1 MEKKWYQRPLPDV
14 IAETDVF
21 AVVKSVLSR
30 IVLPGF
36 SGLPLWYVL
45 SFFYKGLQHGSVGIR
60 AAALS
65 YNFFLAIFPGILF
78 FFTLI
83 PYLPIKNLNTEILQL
98 MRDLMPE
105 DIYNISSG
113 TVTDIVSRKR
123 TGLLSLVLFTS
134 LYFSSSGITSII
146 NAFNRTYHTFEVR
159 KWWQQRLVSMTL
171 TLMGFIAVIATA
183 VLFLF
188 SDIAVTAFMNKQMIN
203 TTVVDVVVNIIKYL
217 FVIFM
222 AFLGISTL
230 YFYGPSKR
238 KGHFKFFSPGS
249 IVATVLFLASSYG
262 FSVYLTYFNSYNKLY
277 GSIGTI
283 ILLLVW
289 INLNAWVLLLGFEL
303 NASIRSARHTRDADQ
318 PQVGNS

>member
-1 MEKKWYQRPLPDV
+1 MSNKWYKRPILDV
-14 IAETDVF
+14 IIETKAF
-21 AVVKSVLSR
+21 LFVKSLLSR

-36 SGLPLWYVL
+36 QGLPLWYVL
-45 SFFYKGLQHGSVGIR
+45 SFFYQGLQHGFLGIR

-83 PYLPIKNLNTEILQL
+83 PYLPIDNLTSEILQL
-98 MRDLMPE
+98 MRDVMPK
-105 DIYNISSG
+105 DIYDVSSG
-113 TVTDIVSRKR
+113 TIVDIVSRKR
-123 TGLLSLVLFTS
+123 TGLLSLVLITS

-146 NAFNRTYHTFEVR
+146 NAFNSTYHMVERR
-159 KWWQQRLVSMTL
+159 KWWQQRLVSLSL
-171 TLMGFIAVIATA
+171 TLMGFISIIATA
-183 VLFLF
+183 LLFLF
-188 SDIAVTAFMNKQMIN
+188 SDIAVAAIMNKKLGAEGALQVIL
-203 TTVVDVVVNIIKYL
+203 TIVKYL
-217 FVIFM
+217 FVVLM
-222 AFLGISTL
+222 TSLGISTL
-230 YFYGPSKR
+230 YYYGPAK
-238 KGHFKFFSPGS
+238 KTHYYFFSPGS

-303 NASIRSARHTRDADQ
+303 NASIRSAHTKKIT
-318 PQVGNS
+318 PEETNS

>member
-1 MEKKWYQRPLPDV
+1 MSLKWYQRPLPEV
-14 IAETDVF
+14 IAETKLF
-21 AVVKSVLSR
+21 LFIKSVLSR

-36 SGLPLWYVL
+36 QGLPLWYVL

-83 PYLPIKNLNTEILQL
+83 PYLPISNLNTEILQL
-98 MRDLMPE
+98 MRDVMPE
-105 DIYNISSG
+105 DIYKVSAG
-113 TVTDIVSRKR
+113 TIVDIVSRKR

-146 NAFNRTYHTFEVR
+146 QAFNRTYHTIEKR
-159 KWWQQRLVSMTL
+159 KWWQQRLVSLSL
-171 TLMGFIAVIATA
+171 TLMGFISVIATA

-188 SDIAVTAFMNKQMIN
+188 SDLTIANLISKHLASQTAILFVFNLL
-203 TTVVDVVVNIIKYL
+203 KYL

-222 AFLGISTL
+222 TLLGISSL
-230 YFYGPSKR
+230 YHYGPAKKVHYR
-238 KGHFKFFSPGS
+238 FFSAGS
-249 IVATVLFLASSYG
+249 MVATILFLASSYG

-303 NASIRSARHTRDADQ
+303 NASINSARQTKDNPEPLQNA
-318 PQVGNS
+318 